1 MNAVTRMSNSLGGRH
16 IRVLRIPTIKR
27 VHELKKSGIPLIGTM
42 KTKWNPVLGS
52 HQRLRLCRPPP
63 ELLGQRD
70 NKSNFNDQRRIKIF
84 AELVWVAPLISQYA
98 G

>member
-1 MNAVTRMSNSLGGRH
+1 MSKKISAGGTVNQSVT
-16 IRVLRIPTIKR
+16 IT
-27 VHELKKSGIPLIGTM
+27 
-42 KTKWNPVLGS
+42 
-52 HQRLRLCRPPP
+52 QRLNLF
-63 ELLGQRD
+63 QRD